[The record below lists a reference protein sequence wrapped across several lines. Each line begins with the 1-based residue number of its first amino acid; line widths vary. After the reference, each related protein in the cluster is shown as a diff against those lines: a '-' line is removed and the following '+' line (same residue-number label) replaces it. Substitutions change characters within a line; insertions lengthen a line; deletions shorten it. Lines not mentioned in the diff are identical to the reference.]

1 MFTWRAPRAPTLA
14 VAFVLLGSL
23 MVPVTALA
31 GPGSADPRPQPPAT
45 AAPQDLEEQM
55 PQDPEEQAPQ
65 DPEDAVVQE
74 GGELTGVEAHAE
86 TGDHEAEA
94 KPWFYWPAKWFNFIA
109 LCGLLYWMLVVPPA
123 AIQDIFS
130 YPGLRVIFVERAA
143 GIIAARDLA
152 KQQSEEALR
161 VLSESEQR
169 LSKIEDE
176 VAALATDAGRDAERE
191 KGRALEEGKLQ
202 AEKLLEVA
210 GREVDNERVGAT
222 RQLRAFVADLAVN
235 MAARNL
241 AEHLTPDDRDRLIR
255 DYLSRLG
262 KSMA

>member
-1 MFTWRAPRAPTLA
+1 MFAARAPQTTGLV
-14 VAFVLLGSL
+14 VAFVLLVSL
-23 MVPVTALA
+23 LAPVTVLA
-31 GPGSADPRPQPPAT
+31 GPQS
-45 AAPQDLEEQM
+45 
-55 PQDPEEQAPQ
+55 PQDPDEQAII
-65 DPEDAVVQE
+65 QE
-74 GGELTGVEAHAE
+74 GAELTGVDLH
-86 TGDHEAEA
+86 GDEAEA